1 MKTLK
6 LIGKIAVIGWIAY
19 ASLATLSLGVLASL
33 AHDEGYLD
41 KEQAEH
47 PERGRLNN
55 YAYGMFKY
63 AVDNE
68 E

>member
-6 LIGKIAVIGWIAY
+6 LIGKITVIGWIAY
-19 ASLATLSLGVLASL
+19 SSLVTLSLGVLGAV
-33 AHDEGYLD
+33 AQDEGYID

-47 PERGRLNN
+47 PERGHLNN